1 MTIKEKEEK
10 SKNVLIHYAR
20 RAIKHKDFRDITAAQ
35 ADSELQ
41 TKSIDSNIFRPSSK
55 SKEHLPAKEIDFLM
69 QKTGI

>member
-35 ADSELQ
+35 ADSELSTRLSSDHPQ
-41 TKSIDSNIFRPSSK
+41 RAKSVFQRRKSIS
-55 SKEHLPAKEIDFLM
+55 
-69 QKTGI
+69 

>member
-41 TKSIDSNIFRPSSK
+41 TKSIDSIIFRPSSK
-55 SKEHLPAKEIDFLM
+55 SIFQRRKSIS
-69 QKTGI
+69 